1 MYFKWQSSLLW
12 RIKYVCLLSCFL
24 LTWSTIHEY
33 SSAEVLTLKQL
44 TEQAIRHFYP
54 LKISQIDV
62 KINRTDIKSARSD
75 YFPTIRTSVN
85 IERLKSL
92 QSNPTQV
99 TTIGTTVL
107 PTGTRFQN
115 SISVSLNHTLIDFG
129 VRKQKV
135 AMAKHA
141 TEAKASEYS
150 QILRDLKIKLVELY
164 TDALISYKSM
174 KANEAL
180 LTLAQKQYN
189 LKKRLHQS
197 GSISTVPVAEDAIQ
211 VAQSLDN
218 IQVYKDQYSQKLQSL
233 SYYTREN
240 YDPQTTE
247 LEDLS
252 EDTQDGTISVLLQH
266 SPEARMYDA
275 LIAQK
280 QSEISYLKRQ
290 YLPSV
295 SWYSYYNLYGFD
307 PNHFNQSVSSLSQRT
322 VSLGLSMS
330 LPVFDGFKNQ
340 AAIEKAQLEKEKLQL
355 QKEDKLA
362 QLQNQADLYQKQVDG
377 YSVELN
383 TKATILNTTQD
394 KLTMMT
400 RLSEQKIVDQTQAIK
415 EHMGRIQKQV
425 DLEKSMIQGVS
436 ALMKLKILAEG

>member
-1 MYFKWQSSLLW
+1 MHLKWQNAFFCNPIRLGKIAFVLFMLLNP
-12 RIKYVCLLSCFL
+12 VFC
-24 LTWSTIHEY
+24 
-33 SSAEVLTLKQL
+33 SAEVLTLKQL
-44 TEQAIRHFYP
+44 TEQAISHSYP
-54 LKISQIDV
+54 LKISKIDV
-62 KINRTDIKSARSD
+62 KINRTDIKAARAD
-75 YFPTIRTSVN
+75 YFPTIRTSLNV
-85 IERLKSL
+85 ERLKSL

-115 SISVSLNHTLIDFG
+115 SISISVNHTILDFG

-135 AMAKHA
+135 AMAKYA
-141 TEAKASEYS
+141 TNAKASEYN
-150 QILRDLKIKLVELY
+150 QILRDLKIKLIELY
-164 TDALISYKSM
+164 ADALISYKNLKS
-174 KANEAL
+174 NEAL
-180 LTLAQKQYN
+180 LTLAQKQYS
-189 LKKRLHQS
+189 LKKRLHES

-218 IQVYKDQYSQKLQSL
+218 IQVYKDQYNQKLQSL
-233 SYYTREN
+233 SYYTHQN

-252 EDTQDGTISVLLQH
+252 EESESASISIPLQH
-266 SPEARMYDA
+266 SPEAKIYDA

-280 QSEISYLKRQ
+280 QSEILSLKKQ
-290 YLPSV
+290 YLPSL

-307 PNHFNQSVSSLSQRT
+307 PSHFNQSVSSLSQRT

-340 AAIEKAQLEKEKLQL
+340 AAIEKAQLEKEKLKL

-362 QLQNQADLYQKQVDG
+362 QLQSQADLYQKQVDG
-377 YSVELN
+377 YTVELN
-383 TKATILNTTQD
+383 TKATILNKTQD
-394 KLTMMT
+394 KLSMVT

-415 EHMGRIQKQV
+415 DHMDRIQKQV
-425 DLEKSMIQGVS
+425 DMEKSLIQGIS